1 MMKIYNQL
9 RAVPAEAQK
18 TIQAGKLK
26 GFTDINPM
34 WRIKTLT
41 EVFGPCGKGWWTDN
55 VKMWTEMAG
64 GEEAAFVSLNLYV
77 VIDGEDS
84 APIFGIGGSKLSGR
98 GVGDGINDE
107 AFKMAYTDA
116 LGIACKAL
124 GMAADIYF
132 SKDSKDNIT
141 KYTAPAP
148 VAGPAPSP
156 VAAYQ
161 PVDEDLYWQIIKK
174 VANGEKGKNG
184 EDLRQW
190 WITKTHADKRA
201 VQIFDNNVKA
211 AAQGGAQ

>member
-1 MMKIYNQL
+1 M
-9 RAVPAEAQK
+9 
-18 TIQAGKLK
+18 K

-41 EVFGPCGKGWWTDN
+41 EVFGPCGSGWWTND
-55 VKMWTEMAG
+55 VKMWTESAG
-64 GEEAAFVSLNLYV
+64 GEVAAFVSLNLYV
-77 VIDGEDS
+77 LINGEES
-84 APIFGIGGSKLSGR
+84 APIFGIGGSKLSGK

-132 SKDSKDNIT
+132 SKDSRDNVT
-141 KYTAPAP
+141 KYTAPAT
-148 VAGPAPSP
+148 PAPAP
-156 VAAYQ
+156 AYQ
-161 PVDEDLYWQIIKK
+161 PVDEDLYWQIVKK

-190 WITKTHADKRA
+190 WINKTHADKRA
-201 VQIFDNNVKA
+201 VKIFDSNV
-211 AAQGGAQ
+211 AAQGGAE